1 MRQGESLRAS
11 RAKEENL
18 TAKEPGAA
26 FGRNQRECRQNHGQ
40 QNHFLKRIS
49 RHDSVKKL
57 ILFIACALVSTH
69 WKNRLDKTDI
79 KFNFKFNLGREVEMK
94 TITMLDLRKNAKQI
108 VDRAQHG
115 ERMLLLYRGQPAMML
130 EPYHEEKEDFSDDPL
145 FSLPEIAEEGESL
158 SNEQID
164 EIIYG

>member
-1 MRQGESLRAS
+1 
-11 RAKEENL
+11 
-18 TAKEPGAA
+18 
-26 FGRNQRECRQNHGQ
+26 
-40 QNHFLKRIS
+40 
-49 RHDSVKKL
+49 
-57 ILFIACALVSTH
+57 
-69 WKNRLDKTDI
+69 
-79 KFNFKFNLGREVEMK
+79 MK

-130 EPYHEEKEDFSDDPL
+130 EPYREEKEDFSDDPV
-145 FSLPEIAEEGESL
+145 FSLPDIAEEGESL